1 LSSSFHL
8 PFKKVCG
15 MVPILTLKSG
25 LQEAAMIRF
34 FKRKLTPN
42 RINADVGLA
51 THTGMVRSINEDSI
65 TCTDLPKV
73 YIAVKICA
81 VADGLGGYEGGEIAS
96 KAALEAFVRS
106 VTESVNKQDKDAKK
120 RDSDFITNMLIEA
133 VKVANTEVYVQAQS
147 GNRRMATTL
156 AAVLILDTKA
166 YVVNVGDSRVYS
178 LDGDNLRRI
187 TADHSLVAELVAS
200 GTITPDEIYTHP
212 QRNMITRC
220 LGVQSDVQSDTFIED
235 FKPGNSLMICSDG
248 LWEMVRDN
256 QIKEIIL
263 RSSSAQSA
271 CDSLVEEANK
281 NGGVDNIS
289 VIIVKAK

>member
-1 LSSSFHL
+1 
-8 PFKKVCG
+8 
-15 MVPILTLKSG
+15 MVPILTLKSSS
-25 LQEAAMIRF
+25 QEAAMIRF
-34 FKRKLTPN
+34 FKRKLITN

-65 TCTDLPKV
+65 ICTDLPQV

-96 KAALEAFVRS
+96 KVALEAFIKS
-106 VTESVNKQDKDAKK
+106 VTDSISKLDNDAKK
-120 RDSDFITNMLIEA
+120 RDSDFITHTLIEA
-133 VKVANTEVYVQAQS
+133 VQAANTEVYVQAQS

-156 AAVLILDTKA
+156 AAVLILDAKA

-187 TADHSLVAELVAS
+187 TTDHSLVAELVAS

-220 LGVQSDVQSDTFIED
+220 LGVQSDVQADTFIED
-235 FKPGNSLMICSDG
+235 FKPGKLLLICSDG
-248 LWEMVRDN
+248 LWEMVRDA
-256 QIKEIIL
+256 QIKEILL
-263 RSSSAQSA
+263 RSSSAQAA
-271 CDSLVEEANK
+271 CDSLVEVANK
-281 NGGVDNIS
+281 NGGKDNIS
-289 VIIVKAK
+289 VIIIKAKVK